1 MPVNATNSKDYEDFN
16 REFQFGLEHENYS
29 KNHFLIKRNNLIVG
43 SFSSFQP
50 KYRSLLVRSESRLIN
65 LFLRISKSLSRK
77 KSSGLPWRYLSHLRV
92 RPDNFGQEFLPN
104 FIKALGKNRVVKWGE
119 LVVMLYSP
127 RDEYHFDK
135 TFVAFSPQVVSQAT
149 IFQVEMESKD
159 RQLEN
164 GALLDP
170 NQL

>member
-1 MPVNATNSKDYEDFN
+1 
-16 REFQFGLEHENYS
+16 
-29 KNHFLIKRNNLIVG
+29 
-43 SFSSFQP
+43 
-50 KYRSLLVRSESRLIN
+50 
-65 LFLRISKSLSRK
+65 
-77 KSSGLPWRYLSHLRV
+77 
-92 RPDNFGQEFLPN
+92 
-104 FIKALGKNRVVKWGE
+104 
-119 LVVMLYSP
+119 MLYSP